1 VAVARVRAASGS
13 SRRFRMG
20 RRRRELPVRVRDE
33 GGSVRDWPEE
43 HDTNRV
49 GLMDAGGR
57 TSTLL
62 NEAPEPARIRPGSSL
77 WARADGPSVAVSLL
91 SMVVEGD
98 YVEWPERE
106 SNPRHADFQVV
117 AAGRHGAAG
126 GRNSLLGQDFAPSR
140 VACCCPVLSAVRY
153 SLGTVPP
160 ARNTRLARSVRRG
173 RFRAA
178 WGNQARRESNTGAHC
193 VATSTPVRTGS

>member
-1 VAVARVRAASGS
+1 MA
-13 SRRFRMG
+13 

-43 HDTNRV
+43 HDTNRA

-62 NEAPEPARIRPGSSL
+62 NEAPDPARIRPGSSL
-77 WARADGPSVAVSLL
+77 WARAGGPSVAVSLL

-106 SNPRHADFQVV
+106 SNPRHADFQ
-117 AAGRHGAAG
+117 GAK
-126 GRNSLLGQDFAPSR
+126 
-140 VACCCPVLSAVRY
+140 Y
-153 SLGTVPP
+153 
-160 ARNTRLARSVRRG
+160 RSM
-173 RFRAA
+173 
-178 WGNQARRESNTGAHC
+178 QHH
-193 VATSTPVRTGS
+193 

>member
-1 VAVARVRAASGS
+1 MA
-13 SRRFRMG
+13 
-20 RRRRELPVRVRDE
+20 RRRRELPVRLRDE

-62 NEAPEPARIRPGSSL
+62 NEAPEPARIRPGPSL
-77 WARADGPSVAVSLL
+77 WARAGGPSVAVSLL

-106 SNPRHADFQVV
+106 SNPRHADFQGVS
-117 AAGRHGAAG
+117 G
-126 GRNSLLGQDFAPSR
+126 
-140 VACCCPVLSAVRY
+140 
-153 SLGTVPP
+153 
-160 ARNTRLARSVRRG
+160 
-173 RFRAA
+173 
-178 WGNQARRESNTGAHC
+178 
-193 VATSTPVRTGS
+193 